1 MGFFVYSPT
10 HILGL
15 FFVDLKMVNS
25 ITPLLLFFS
34 FINAQIA
41 LPTFQGVHIQHS
53 SCASTSTLEVR
64 ISHNNDDA
72 EERENNQGMYLTSTD
87 LELVYNGG
95 RGRQHVGMRFLNITI
110 PQGTVIKNTYIRFT
124 VDETTSSDV
133 TVTFYGEDI
142 DDAVTFSNTTANISS
157 RTKTS
162 ASVNWSPNPWTSVGA
177 THDSPDLTSITQ
189 EIVNRSGW
197 DSGNDMVFIVTGT
210 QTTYRTAES
219 HNGSSSQAPLLHI
232 EYCTP

>member
-1 MGFFVYSPT
+1 M
-10 HILGL
+10 L
-15 FFVDLKMVNS
+15 NR
-25 ITPLLLFFS
+25 ITPLLLLFS

-53 SCASTSTLEVR
+53 SCVSTSTLEVR

-95 RGRQHVGMRFLNITI
+95 RGRQHVGMRFLNINI

-162 ASVNWSPNPWTSVGA
+162 ASVNWSPDPWTSVGA

-232 EYCTP
+232 EYCTQ

>member
-1 MGFFVYSPT
+1 
-10 HILGL
+10 
-15 FFVDLKMVNS
+15 MVS
-25 ITPLLLFFS
+25 RIILLLLSIS
-34 FINAQIA
+34 FVNAQIA

-95 RGRQHVGMRFLNITI
+95 RGRQQVGMRFLIITI

-162 ASVNWSPNPWTSVGA
+162 ASVNWSPDPWTSVGA

>member
-1 MGFFVYSPT
+1 
-10 HILGL
+10 
-15 FFVDLKMVNS
+15 MVNR

-95 RGRQHVGMRFLNITI
+95 RGRQQVGMRFLNITI
-110 PQGTVIKNTYIRFT
+110 PQGTVIINTYIRFT

-162 ASVNWSPNPWTSVGA
+162 ASVNWSPDPWTSEGA

-219 HNGSSSQAPLLHI
+219 HNGSSSKAPLLHI

>member
-1 MGFFVYSPT
+1 
-10 HILGL
+10 
-15 FFVDLKMVNS
+15 MVNR

-110 PQGTVIKNTYIRFT
+110 PQGTVIKNTYIKFT

-162 ASVNWSPNPWTSVGA
+162 ASVNWSPDPWTSVGA

>member
-1 MGFFVYSPT
+1 ME
-10 HILGL
+10 
-15 FFVDLKMVNS
+15 NR
-25 ITPLLLFFS
+25 ITPLLLIFS

-162 ASVNWSPNPWTSVGA
+162 ASVNWSPNHWTSVGA

>member
-1 MGFFVYSPT
+1 VGCFVYSLA
-10 HILGL
+10 HIVGL
-15 FFVDLKMVNS
+15 FFVDLRMVNR
-25 ITPLLLFFS
+25 ITPLLLIFS

-162 ASVNWSPNPWTSVGA
+162 ASVNWSPNHWTSVGA

>member
-1 MGFFVYSPT
+1 ME
-10 HILGL
+10 
-15 FFVDLKMVNS
+15 NR
-25 ITPLLLFFS
+25 ITPLLLIFS
-34 FINAQIA
+34 FINPQIA

-95 RGRQHVGMRFLNITI
+95 RGRQQVGMRFLNITI

-162 ASVNWSPNPWTSVGA
+162 ASVNWSPDPWTSVGA

>member
-1 MGFFVYSPT
+1 M
-10 HILGL
+10 
-15 FFVDLKMVNS
+15 S
-25 ITPLLLFFS
+25 IRMIPLLFFLS

-95 RGRQHVGMRFLNITI
+95 RGRQQVGMRFLNITI

-124 VDETTSSDV
+124 VDETT
-133 TVTFYGEDI
+133 
-142 DDAVTFSNTTANISS
+142 
-157 RTKTS
+157 
-162 ASVNWSPNPWTSVGA
+162 
-177 THDSPDLTSITQ
+177 
-189 EIVNRSGW
+189 
-197 DSGNDMVFIVTGT
+197 
-210 QTTYRTAES
+210 
-219 HNGSSSQAPLLHI
+219 
-232 EYCTP
+232 